1 MTIDM
6 SSSSSSSTIASL
18 PSLSGNKISEKLTRD
33 NYLLW
38 RAQVMPPIMAVQ
50 LEGILDGSM
59 KAPTKLVEVIKDDKT
74 NELIPNTLYATWLA
88 QDQLV
93 LGHLLN
99 SLTKD
104 VLGQVAMASSS
115 AEVWE
120 TLENMFSTQSRAR
133 VQLATLKKGSLIT
146 IVYFNKMKTIAD
158 ELAATG
164 KKVDDEEMV
173 SVGVLDRQPTKGS
186 TRSR

>member
-6 SSSSSSSTIASL
+6 SFSSSSSTIASL
-18 PSLSGNKISEKLTRD
+18 PCLGGNKISEKLTRD

-38 RAQVMPPIMAVQ
+38 RAQVMLPIRAAQ
-50 LEGILDGSM
+50 LEGILDGST
-59 KAPTKLVEVIKDDKT
+59 KAPAKMVEVIKDDKT
-74 NELIPNTLYATWLA
+74 KELIPNALYSTWLA

-115 AEVWE
+115 TEVWE
-120 TLENMFSTQSRAR
+120 TLENMFSAHP
-133 VQLATLKKGSLIT
+133 VLA
-146 IVYFNKMKTIAD
+146 
-158 ELAATG
+158 
-164 KKVDDEEMV
+164 
-173 SVGVLDRQPTKGS
+173 
-186 TRSR
+186 